1 MKHVTVTVFL
11 LLALLKAFSG
21 RISGEKIFSRAALTG
36 SCVSFPCTFI
46 TTPVAKEFLRNNSC
60 SVIWKTSDNGPDEFN
75 SLRTREESA
84 KLNLLHGKFV
94 GDLLENNCST
104 ILEDVPS
111 QYDNVLFFFRL
122 KCGNQPIFTRSP
134 SFRLHIQDLAP
145 QPTIRRERFDVFE
158 GDKRDLVCWAPIFC
172 STSPPL
178 LTWSPKLGNTEMDV
192 TDDVKL
198 VMRFKATYRHNNV
211 KMTCRA
217 IYWRQAGRTPL
228 YSRRVMILRVLFA
241 PKILPSSHC
250 QDVQTGTL
258 CYCVSQ
264 ANPPP
269 KLKWELSG
277 TLLNPSDPGRP
288 IINESIDLTT
298 QRSVIFL
305 QSLDVNDSLV
315 CFSSNPYGTIRFAF
329 NTSSPI
335 AQKNVTILALSAM
348 KAIVLLLLHVLLWY
362 LCRCRKSKVN
372 SAASSGQANNP
383 VDMLDSNKN
392 TSVDPIYYNI
402 DHFATERAEDDGR
415 LIVLHPIQRD
425 HTTL

>member
-134 SFRLHIQDLAP
+134 SFRLHIQ
-145 QPTIRRERFDVFE
+145 V
-158 GDKRDLVCWAPIFC
+158 
-172 STSPPL
+172 
-178 LTWSPKLGNTEMDV
+178 
-192 TDDVKL
+192 
-198 VMRFKATYRHNNV
+198 
-211 KMTCRA
+211 
-217 IYWRQAGRTPL
+217 
-228 YSRRVMILRVLFA
+228 A